1 MKLGIMQPYFFPYI
15 GYFQL
20 INSVDKFV
28 IYDNIEYTKKGWIN
42 RNNILSPN
50 GGKLIT
56 LPLKKDSD
64 FLNVNQRFLSDSWV
78 TERKKLLNVLKSN
91 YSKSEYFE
99 EVFCLLES
107 CILFENLNLFD
118 FILFSLKKILSYLEV
133 KTEIIK
139 SSDVDIDHKL
149 KSEKKVIEIC
159 KTLKAETYINSIG
172 GMDLYDKN
180 EFKMN
185 GIHLNFIKSNDIIYK
200 QYNNEFIPWLSV
212 IDILMF
218 NSKDKI
224 NEHLNNYKL
233 L

>member
-1 MKLGIMQPYFFPYI
+1 M
-15 GYFQL
+15 
-20 INSVDKFV
+20 
-28 IYDNIEYTKKGWIN
+28 
-42 RNNILSPN
+42 
-50 GGKLIT
+50 
-56 LPLKKDSD
+56 
-64 FLNVNQRFLSDSWV
+64 
-78 TERKKLLNVLKSN
+78 
-91 YSKSEYFE
+91 
-99 EVFCLLES
+99 
-107 CILFENLNLFD
+107 
-118 FILFSLKKILSYLEV
+118 EV

>member
-91 YSKSEYFE
+91 DSTSEYFE

>member
-118 FILFSLKKILSYLEV
+118 FILFQLLNLFTRILTIFLFSFLSYSFFLCNLRNL
-133 KTEIIK
+133 IL
-139 SSDVDIDHKL
+139 ID
-149 KSEKKVIEIC
+149 E
-159 KTLKAETYINSIG
+159 
-172 GMDLYDKN
+172 
-180 EFKMN
+180 
-185 GIHLNFIKSNDIIYK
+185 
-200 QYNNEFIPWLSV
+200 
-212 IDILMF
+212 
-218 NSKDKI
+218 
-224 NEHLNNYKL
+224 
-233 L
+233 